1 MSDRSSRSIAE
12 PLIQAA
18 RRLRDSVDKLS
29 FGPPVSHVYNPLR
42 YAWQPHEIFLRTY
55 GSGRKRVL
63 FVGMNPGPFGM
74 AQNGIPFG
82 EINVVR
88 DWLKISGA
96 ISHPEREHPRR
107 PVTGFSCHRSE
118 VSGQRFWGLF
128 AERFGA
134 PKAFFSTHFVVSY
147 CPLAFMEASGRNR
160 TPDKLSKAE
169 KQALFAACNE
179 HLSAAVRVLQP
190 EWLIAIGDFAHK
202 RITEVFKGDAPKIGR
217 ILHPSPAS
225 PLANQDWPRQVTAQ
239 LVALGV
245 WK

>member
-1 MSDRSSRSIAE
+1 MSDRSSRSNAE
-12 PLIQAA
+12 PIIEAA
-18 RRLRDSVDKLS
+18 RRLCAAVDKLK

-42 YAWQPHEIFLRTY
+42 YAWEPHELFLRTY
-55 GSGRKRVL
+55 GLGRKRVL

-74 AQNGIPFG
+74 AQNGVPFG
-82 EINVVR
+82 EIKMVR

-96 ISHPEREHPRR
+96 VLRPQREHPRR
-107 PVTGFSCHRSE
+107 PVAGFSCHRSE

-128 AERFGA
+128 AERFGT

-160 TPDKLSKAE
+160 TPDKLSKTE
-169 KQALFAACNE
+169 KEALFAACNK
-179 HLSAAVRVLQP
+179 HLRAAAEILQP
-190 EWLIAIGDFAHK
+190 EWLIAIGDFAHR
-202 RITEVFKGDAPKIGR
+202 RIIEVFNGESPKVGR

-225 PLANQDWPRQVTAQ
+225 PSANRDWGRQVTAQ
-239 LVALGV
+239 LERLGV